1 MKNYKKI
8 IMGIL
13 IFIIYIIVN
22 MYISNFLNLF
32 GFNKLPIFLKLIVSL
47 LYDLL
52 ILMTLVFVYLKK
64 FIFDLKDFK
73 KNFKH
78 YFNNYFKFFFLNIG
92 LMMIA
97 NIIISSIIKVPIT
110 TNQKYVEALL
120 MKYPIYAIISAS
132 IIAPITE
139 EMIFRLN
146 FKTIFNNNIVFIIV
160 SGLVFGIMH
169 FTSATSMQELLYI
182 IPYSIPGFIF
192 AYTFAKSDNIFAPIS
207 LHMMHNILMIIL
219 SFIIR

>member
-120 MKYPIYAIISAS
+120 MKY
-132 IIAPITE
+132 
-139 EMIFRLN
+139 
-146 FKTIFNNNIVFIIV
+146 
-160 SGLVFGIMH
+160 
-169 FTSATSMQELLYI
+169 
-182 IPYSIPGFIF
+182 
-192 AYTFAKSDNIFAPIS
+192 
-207 LHMMHNILMIIL
+207 
-219 SFIIR
+219 